1 MSLRL
6 IFLTNIFPPVYNVPA
21 MNGGILI
28 LDKPE
33 GLTSRDVDNAV
44 MKTALTR
51 KVGHL
56 GTLDPFATGVLV
68 VAIGQGTKFLPYLGG
83 KRKTY
88 IASLI
93 LGSKTDTGD
102 KTGRV
107 VEEKEAPKLTQEAIE
122 SAIFSFLGRSKQ
134 LSPVYSA
141 LKTDGIPAYK
151 MARLGKE
158 VKRKERDIEVYSI
171 RLLLHKGNRIDF
183 SCEVSEG
190 TYIRVLGEDIAM
202 KLGAV
207 GHLEKLRRVAVGP
220 FSLKDARSFSKPN
233 FLNPIDPTPYVDLP
247 RVEADE
253 AMALSAKQG
262 KRLNLIGEAERYLIV
277 REGKAVAVYRKE
289 GESYRSER
297 GLF

>member
-1 MSLRL
+1 
-6 IFLTNIFPPVYNVPA
+6 

-122 SAIFSFLGRSKQ
+122 SALFSFLGRSKQ

-151 MARLGKE
+151 MVRLGKE

-247 RVEADE
+247 RIEADE
-253 AMALSAKQG
+253 TMALSAKQG

-277 REGKAVAVYRKE
+277 REGEAVAVYRKE

>member
-1 MSLRL
+1 
-6 IFLTNIFPPVYNVPA
+6 

-44 MKTALTR
+44 SKSTSTK

-68 VAIGQGTKFLPYLGG
+68 VAVGQGTKFLPYLGG
-83 KRKTY
+83 SRKTY

-107 VEEKEAPKLTQEAIE
+107 IEEREVPKLTQEAIE
-122 SAIFSFLGRSKQ
+122 SALSSFLGRSKQ
-134 LSPVYSA
+134 LSPAYSA
-141 LKTDGIPAYK
+141 LKTD
-151 MARLGKE
+151 
-158 VKRKERDIEVYSI
+158 
-171 RLLLHKGNRIDF
+171 LLLHKGSRIDF

-190 TYIRVLGEDIAM
+190 TYIRVLGEDIAE
-202 KLGAV
+202 KLGTV
-207 GHLEKLRRVAVGP
+207 GHLERLRRVAVGP
-220 FSLKDARSFSKPN
+220 FTLKEARPFSKPN
-233 FLNPIDPTPYVDLP
+233 FLNPLDPTPYVDLP
-247 RVEADE
+247 RIEATE
-253 AMALSAKQG
+253 EMALSAKQG
-262 KRLNLIGEAERYLIV
+262 KALNLQGDSERYLI
-277 REGKAVAVYRKE
+277 EKDGEAVAVYRKD
-289 GESYRSER
+289 GDVYRSER

>member
-1 MSLRL
+1 
-6 IFLTNIFPPVYNVPA
+6 

-107 VEEKEAPKLTQEAIE
+107 VEEK
-122 SAIFSFLGRSKQ
+122 
-134 LSPVYSA
+134 
-141 LKTDGIPAYK
+141 DH
-151 MARLGKE
+151 RL
-158 VKRKERDIEVYSI
+158 RAKERGHQRHQQVDDRYQRDEQRTWV
-171 RLLLHKGNRIDF
+171 
-183 SCEVSEG
+183 V
-190 TYIRVLGEDIAM
+190 VLGH
-202 KLGAV
+202 G
-207 GHLEKLRRVAVGP
+207 
-220 FSLKDARSFSKPN
+220 
-233 FLNPIDPTPYVDLP
+233 
-247 RVEADE
+247 
-253 AMALSAKQG
+253 
-262 KRLNLIGEAERYLIV
+262 
-277 REGKAVAVYRKE
+277 
-289 GESYRSER
+289 
-297 GLF
+297 

>member
-1 MSLRL
+1 
-6 IFLTNIFPPVYNVPA
+6 

-44 MKTALTR
+44 SKSVSTK

-107 VEEKEAPKLTQEAIE
+107 IEEREVPKLTQEAIE
-122 SAIFSFLGRSKQ
+122 SALASFLGCSKQ
-134 LSPVYSA
+134 LSPAYSA
-141 LKTDGIPAYK
+141 LKTGGVPAYK
-151 MARLGKE
+151 LARMGVE

-171 RLLLHKGNRIDF
+171 RLLLHKGSRIDF

-190 TYIRVLGEDIAM
+190 TYIRVLGEDIAE
-202 KLGAV
+202 KLGTV
-207 GHLEKLRRVAVGP
+207 GHLERLRRVAVGP
-220 FSLKDARSFSKPN
+220 FTLKEARPFSKPN
-233 FLNPIDPTPYVDLP
+233 FLNPLDPTPYVDLP
-247 RVEADE
+247 RIEATDE
-253 AMALSAKQG
+253 MALSAKQG
-262 KRLNLIGEAERYLIV
+262 KALNLQGDSERYLIAKDG
-277 REGKAVAVYRKE
+277 EAVAVYRKE